1 MTQILP
7 CGDTDSFKEDFN
19 VIVDGARSEQW
30 RRCDGVI
37 EEYMT

>member
-7 CGDTDSFKEDFN
+7 CGDTDSFQEDFN
-19 VIVDGARSEQW
+19 VIVDGARSEQ
-30 RRCDGVI
+30 RRRRDGVV